1 MKVIFL
7 DIDGVLNSETF
18 AIWCYHNN
26 SFIQEGGSNFI
37 NPKVVKLITDLC
49 EEHDVKLVISSSW
62 RLYDLESTIDDF
74 KRYRDL
80 VPLIPYI
87 VGVTPRVLDDRVWQ
101 KRGEE
106 IEDYLNKHTEVENY
120 CIIDDDSD
128 MLEEQLSHFL
138 RTNYHEGLTK
148 NHIVLIKNIL
158 NL

>member
-1 MKVIFL
+1 VWWAEKV
-7 DIDGVLNSETF
+7 D
-18 AIWCYHNN
+18 
-26 SFIQEGGSNFI
+26 
-37 NPKVVKLITDLC
+37 
-49 EEHDVKLVISSSW
+49 EE
-62 RLYDLESTIDDF
+62 REDLESTIDDF

-148 NHIVLIKNIL
+148 DHIVLIKNIL
-158 NL
+158 NLWDIHFVTEKKKN